1 MHLSASTAFAPSAA
15 LVARFQDDLAL
26 VLPAGGS
33 LGLAISGGPDSLAL
47 LLLAKAAGLPIAV
60 ATVDHG
66 LRPEARAEAEFVAR
80 LCAERG
86 IAHDI
91 LPLAGPVQGNVS
103 AWARTARY
111 AALAD
116 WQAKHGLDAIAT
128 AHHADDQLETLIMRL
143 NRGAGVSGLA
153 GIRPRQG
160 QIIRPLLDWRK
171 AELEALVAQAGI
183 TPVQDPSNGDLRF
196 DRARVRQALLE
207 VDWLNAKA
215 ASQSARA
222 LQSAEAALNWA
233 CEMLFA
239 TRVERGAPGHLQ
251 VAAQDVPFDLQ
262 RRMIWQCLREINPEA
277 APRDDEVIRLVQ
289 RLNAG
294 ATATLAGVKCQGGAI
309 WRFSAA
315 PPPRKN

>member
-1 MHLSASTAFAPSAA
+1 MP
-15 LVARFQDDLAL
+15 D
-26 VLPAGGS
+26 GGS
-33 LGLAISGGPDSLAL
+33 LGLAVSGGPDSLAL
-47 LLLAKAAGLPIAV
+47 LLLAHAAGLPIAA

-66 LRPEARAEAEFVAR
+66 LRPESRAEADFVAD

-86 IAHDI
+86 IAHDV
-91 LPLAGPVQGNVS
+91 LTLAGPVQGNVS
-103 AWARTARY
+103 AWARTTRY

-116 WQAKHGLDAIAT
+116 WQAQHGLNAIAT
-128 AHHADDQLETLIMRL
+128 AHHADDQLETLLMRL

-160 QIIRPLLDWRK
+160 QIIRPLLGWRK
-171 AELEALVAQAGI
+171 AELEALVAHAGI
-183 TPVQDPSNGDLRF
+183 TPVHDPSNGDSRF
-196 DRARVRQALLE
+196 DRARLRQALIGA
-207 VDWLNAKA
+207 DWLNATA

-233 CEMLFA
+233 CETLFA
-239 TRVERGAPGHLQ
+239 TRGVRGTPGHLQ
-251 VAAQDVPFDLQ
+251 IDARDVPFDLQ
-262 RRMIWQCLREINPEA
+262 RRMMWLCLQEINPQA

-294 ATATLAGVKCQGGAI
+294 ETATLAGVKCRGGAN
-309 WRFSAA
+309 WTFSAA